1 MAHDM
6 GRFYISLL
14 AIAALAFVCAGSLAY
29 AGQDHPPAMSEDAS
43 QWHSSDHARVRLI
56 RGGQA
61 ADGRDLAGLVIE
73 VDRGWHTYWRSPGTF
88 GLPPTFNWEGSE
100 NVRGVEVE
108 WPAPEHIYE
117 GSYEAYGYTD
127 RVVLP
132 LLVTREDES
141 APARLNLAVG
151 YAVCET
157 ICIPTLGF
165 VAMNLPGGD
174 AAQDANPR
182 YRNAI
187 LDAEAQ
193 VPVWG
198 LEAARLE
205 LDPPLLDELDDGSF
219 VLRLRF
225 RSRTGFTDP
234 QVIVEGP
241 KGTSFG
247 ASVILLRQNRRR
259 LDATIPID
267 WDDTVTA
274 PLGEAV
280 MVTVIG
286 ARVPVE
292 FSLGAII
299 EAADGAEDAP

>member
-1 MAHDM
+1 M
-6 GRFYISLL
+6 GSFHVSVW
-14 AIAALAFVCAGSLAY
+14 ALAVLAFLCAGSVGY
-29 AGQDHPPAMSEDAS
+29 AGQDHLPALSEDAS

-56 RGGQA
+56 RGGRA
-61 ADGRDLAGLVIE
+61 EDDRDLAGLVFE
-73 VDRGWHTYWRSPGTF
+73 VEAGWHTYWRSPGTF

-100 NVRGVEVE
+100 NIRGVEVQ
-108 WPAPEHIYE
+108 WPAPEHIFD
-117 GSYEAYGYTD
+117 GSYEAYGYTG

-132 LLVTREDES
+132 LLVTREDED

-165 VAMNLPGGD
+165 VAMSLPAGD
-174 AAQDANPR
+174 AAWEARPR
-182 YRNAI
+182 YRDAI
-187 LDAEAQ
+187 LDAQEQ

-198 LEAARLE
+198 LEAAQLD
-205 LDPPLLDELDDGSF
+205 LDPPWLEQLDDGSY

-225 RSRTGFTDP
+225 HSRTGFTSP

-241 KGTSFG
+241 KGTTFG

-267 WDDTVTA
+267 WDDTVDA

-280 MVTVIG
+280 MVTVTG

-292 FSLGAII
+292 FSLGAVL
-299 EAADGAEDAP
+299 ETEEE